1 MRMTIFVDAVP
12 SLTYIPYIRWRGA
25 GEDEEIKML
34 VDRYKVHFVDRH
46 DEIRG
51 VAAVVEAATAA
62 DAMRQV
68 SARLRL
74 PVDRLY
80 AEPSCDLLT

>member
-1 MRMTIFVDAVP
+1 MR
-12 SLTYIPYIRWRGA
+12 
-25 GEDEEIKML
+25 

-74 PVDRLY
+74 SVDRLY